1 VPSNPPI
8 CPRQP
13 RRTGT
18 AARLR
23 LRALATGA
31 VISAALL
38 LAACG
43 SGSHTVQVASLSAH
57 GNASSAGSR
66 SLTAN
71 DGVPDPDG
79 RPREPLNATAK
90 QEAALYD
97 PYFACLRAHRYVDQV
112 SQSAKLTVA
121 AKCQKLEPL
130 AAWQVD
136 PSDPQAR
143 AFIGRTVTCLE
154 AKGYHASAVL
164 STNVVI
170 QPPSWFIKYS
180 PNRLNYVPHRPTS
193 TEDACQ
199 QKALR

>member
-1 VPSNPPI
+1 MPNPTRNRPA
-8 CPRQP
+8 RH
-13 RRTGT
+13 RGTG
-18 AARLR
+18 ARLW
-23 LRALATGA
+23 LRALPLTAAMAT
-31 VISAALL
+31 ALL

-43 SGSHTVQVASLSAH
+43 GGSHQAQVASLSTH
-57 GNASSAGSR
+57 GSLRSDASKSLSANA
-66 SLTAN
+66 
-71 DGVPDPDG
+71 GVPDPDG

-90 QEAALYD
+90 QEAALYG

-112 SQSAKLTVA
+112 SQSAKLAVA

-136 PSDPQAR
+136 PSNPQAR

-154 AKGYHASAVL
+154 AKGYHARAVL
-164 STNVVI
+164 VTSIAI

-180 PNRLNYVPHRPTS
+180 PNRLNYVPYRPTS

-199 QKALR
+199 QQALK